1 VIVICWIGIIED
13 WICAIIDEMIE
24 RS

>member
-24 RS
+24 RL